1 MRTIKGEAGFRAA
14 DRGRFPAK
22 KPIFG
27 HKFEGR
33 RRKNEQKVTAV
44 SRPQL
49 HRVLSAGRARKNRGP
64 RHTSPASCSC
74 FGVKRSGLLVPPAN
88 SSRPPIVPQL
98 MASSSNDQ
106 PATGGAVVPD
116 AGGAGLMASSSSDQP
131 ATGGAVVPDAGGAGR
146 PPGEELGS
154 QITHLRRQQQQLV
167 REKKR
172 LQANLRN
179 AQRKKNRLCK
189 RTRMLSDMDL
199 LEIMRM
205 RAATS
210 KDTKDGEKKRGKAAE
225 AKSSGGAASSDA
237 AMPAGDASSKTSD
250 GNAVELEHMDSEG
263 SPAA

>member
-1 MRTIKGEAGFRAA
+1 
-14 DRGRFPAK
+14 
-22 KPIFG
+22 
-27 HKFEGR
+27 
-33 RRKNEQKVTAV
+33 
-44 SRPQL
+44 
-49 HRVLSAGRARKNRGP
+49 
-64 RHTSPASCSC
+64 
-74 FGVKRSGLLVPPAN
+74 
-88 SSRPPIVPQL
+88 
-98 MASSSNDQ
+98 
-106 PATGGAVVPD
+106 
-116 AGGAGLMASSSSDQP
+116 MASSSSDQP

-179 AQRKKNRLCK
+179 AQRKKNRMCK
-189 RTRMLSDMDL
+189 RTRMLTDMDL

-210 KDTKDGEKKRGKAAE
+210 KDTKDGEKKPGKAAE